1 MLINRYLN
9 REILTPLVN
18 VCAILVVI
26 FAGYSATRFLPDAA
40 NGLLT
45 GDTVVALVFFKVL
58 IALEVLI
65 PVTLFLTVIMV
76 LARMHSDSEII
87 AMACHQACWRGN
99 NRVLGQ

>member
-18 VCAILVVI
+18 ICAILVVI

-45 GDTVVALVFFKVL
+45 GETVMALVSS
-58 IALEVLI
+58 
-65 PVTLFLTVIMV
+65 
-76 LARMHSDSEII
+76 R
-87 AMACHQACWRGN
+87 C
-99 NRVLGQ
+99 